1 MPLRH
6 TPTPWWIG
14 AGDTVSDLLVE
25 QVRGIRIYGRR
36 MLVDRM
42 DDAKWIIHAVNSHG
56 HMVKALRDARRE
68 LIRLKEHMRQADIWL
83 ATDEESYVRTVKRI
97 ERAMAA
103 ERGELVSDVDES
115 DGHVV

>member
-14 AGDTVSDLLVE
+14 AGDVVSDLLVA

-36 MLVDRM
+36 ILVDRM
-42 DDAKWIIHAVNSHG
+42 DDANYLIHAVNSHG
-56 HMVKALRDARRE
+56 HLVKALRDARRE
-68 LIRLKEHMRQADIWL
+68 LARLKEHMRQADIWL

-97 ERAMAA
+97 EQAMAV
-103 ERGELVSDVDES
+103 ERGEPGVDMDES
-115 DGHVV
+115 DGQVV